1 MLIRLLSLISVSNV
15 DAFATSLLQ
24 CENRVAVLERVI
36 FFLQG
41 KILNSFLRILAKVL
55 IRICK
60 YTYANEGMD
69 GRILMI

>member
-1 MLIRLLSLISVSNV
+1 MLIRLLSVISVSNV

-24 CENRVAVLERVI
+24 CENSVAVLERVI

-41 KILNSFLRILAKVL
+41 KILNSFRILAKVL